1 LTNPNSPFGVAQ
13 GYPAGTRITDKQQQ
27 AQILQDQAGFS
38 ATLARASTSGPF
50 DPTRTLRPIPLDFS
64 AVGPEHY
71 QSIGLMQHGS
81 VAQEFFERRNN
92 QDLRKLEQAYQQHS
106 DPARALADVFESRGY
121 APPMSTPTTMA
132 GARQEVSRQAE
143 AYTGDQF
150 ARAQSHAEQLGFG
163 SVADLP
169 DEATKGELFAG
180 KLIAGQV
187 KRNVSKP
194 MAFSEALGIA
204 QQQLGS
210 EAGHTVPIIQGQ
222 RLEPESESE
231 KKAFS
236 RANKQV
242 KGGEPQ
248 VQQSFS
254 DLTTVVKELSN
265 ALKDLTKSAK
275 PQESKGDLIQKRHDL
290 AMEQQRDR
298 QQFTTARD
306 EYTAGQKE
314 TAHERSIMRQERG
327 GMIRQG
333 HIQLQHELAM
343 EKQKDAQEHQIKIE
357 ERREQHREKMA
368 GGRRKGGLTEFALGA
383 MHRGDVL
390 RLANFSGRMARRAI
404 GGAFNMA
411 MGVAGGSSIAQSIGS
426 INPFG
431 VPVGALTALPMQML
445 RNIAGQG
452 AEMELT
458 ALQAQFL
465 NTGQMR
471 QQGRLMESGYTVDT
485 IMGLSTELGISPSQ
499 SASLLKDVGVADPN
513 NSFSISDLSSLAVRG
528 INPSQ
533 VAQIGGQLGMLNAGL
548 GSRDVIGLMNK
559 SGMRGNQAMDFAS
572 RIADFTRGRRVA
584 GLGIGGNFL
593 RDTAS
598 RVQSMGVGVEA
609 GLATL
614 GKVQGTALQAGQGLT
629 SMFGGMVDLAIQA
642 SAFEQAGGDLFKA
655 VGISERISGSP
666 RELLTTLE
674 GQGMSDE
681 LINIA
686 LTGKQF
692 TTGQVRQIRQI
703 RKARGGGEFDTD
715 IPETITENSLVVSR
729 RLAQRQQADIK
740 QLYSTTGKDGE
751 SMITKLDA
759 MLTADTKYQEAVLKT
774 MVKASQIENIGS
786 AVTDL
791 TTVVAKTNVLISGM
805 ADFLRDFQD
814 HGLRKALENLL

>member
-1 LTNPNSPFGVAQ
+1 MPSSTDSTNPNSPFGVAQ
-13 GYPAGTRITDKQQQ
+13 GYPAGTQVTRTQEQ
-27 AQILQDQAGFS
+27 ARILQEQAGFS

-50 DPTRTLRPIPLDFS
+50 DPTRMRPIPFDFS

-81 VAQEFFERRNN
+81 VAQEFFERRNS
-92 QDLRKLEQAYQQHS
+92 QDLRKLEQAYQLHN
-106 DPARALADVFESRGY
+106 DPAKALADVFESRGY

-132 GARQEVSRQAE
+132 GARQQLELETGLYTQAQVE
-143 AYTGDQF
+143 
-150 ARAQSHAEQLGFG
+150 RATFHAEQLGFG
-163 SVADLP
+163 SAGDLP

-194 MAFSEALGIA
+194 MAFSEALEIA
-204 QQQLGS
+204 QSQLGT

-236 RANKQV
+236 RASRQV
-242 KGGEPQ
+242 KGAEPQ

-275 PQESKGDLIQKRHDL
+275 PQESKGDLIQQRHDL

-298 QQFTTARD
+298 QQFTVARD
-306 EYTAGQKE
+306 ERTAGQKE

-327 GMIRQG
+327 GAIRQG

-343 EKQKDAQEHQIKIE
+343 KKQKDAQEHQIKIE

-390 RLANFSGRMARRAI
+390 RLSNLTGRMARRAI

-465 NTGQMR
+465 NTGEMR

-559 SGMRGNQAMDFAS
+559 SGMRGNQAIDFAS

-584 GLGIGGNFL
+584 GLSVDLAG
-593 RDTAS
+593 TAN
-598 RVQSMGVGVEA
+598 RVKSMGVGVEA

-666 RELLTTLE
+666 RELLDTLE
-674 GQGMSDE
+674 GQGMSDQ
-681 LINIA
+681 LVNIG
-686 LTGKQF
+686 LTGKGF
-692 TTGQVRQIRQI
+692 TTGQVRQIR
-703 RKARGGGEFDTD
+703 KARRGGEFDTD

-786 AVTDL
+786 AVTNL
-791 TTVVAKTNVLISGM
+791 TTAVAKTNVLISGM

>member
-1 LTNPNSPFGVAQ
+1 MPSSTDSTNPNSPFGVAQ

-27 AQILQDQAGFS
+27 AQILQEQAGFS

-50 DPTRTLRPIPLDFS
+50 DPTRMRSIPLDFS

-92 QDLRKLEQAYQQHS
+92 QDLKKLEQAYQRHS

-121 APPMSTPTTMA
+121 APPMSSPTTMA
-132 GARQEVSRQAE
+132 GAQQEVSRQAE
-143 AYTGDQF
+143 AYTGAQF

-236 RANKQV
+236 RASRQV

-275 PQESKGDLIQKRHDL
+275 PQESKGDLIQQRHDL

-306 EYTAGQKE
+306 EQTASQKDL
-314 TAHERSIMRQERG
+314 AHKRSIYRQERG
-327 GMIRQG
+327 GAIRQG

-343 EKQKDAQEHQIKIE
+343 KKQKDAQEHQIEME

-368 GGRRKGGLTEFALGA
+368 GGRRKGARTEFALGA

-390 RLANFSGRMARRAI
+390 RPANILGRLGRRAI
-404 GGAFNMA
+404 GGGFNMM
-411 MGVAGGSSIAQSIGS
+411 MGIGSGASIAQSLSAIS
-426 INPFG
+426 PFG
-431 VPVGALTALPMQML
+431 LPVGAMTAMPMNML
-445 RNIAGQG
+445 QNIGMRG

-458 ALQAQFL
+458 ALQAEVL
-465 NTGQMR
+465 NTGELVA
-471 QQGRLMESGYTVDT
+471 GRMIAQNGAMSNTVSG
-485 IMGLSTELGISPSQ
+485 IFELSNQLGISPSQ
-499 SASLLKDVGVADPN
+499 SATMLRDVGFADPSGN
-513 NSFSISDLSSLAVRG
+513 MTSLDVAQLAFRG
-528 INPSQ
+528 LDPTQ
-533 VAQIGGQLGMLNAGL
+533 VAQMGGQLGMLGI
-548 GSRDVIGLMNK
+548 GSSRDVMGLINK
-559 SGMRGNQAMDFAS
+559 SGMQGSQAMDFAS
-572 RIADFTRGRRVA
+572 RVSDFARGRRVA
-584 GLGIGGNFL
+584 GLNLGRNFL
-593 RDTAS
+593 GKTAN
-598 RVQSMGVGVEA
+598 RIQTMGVGAEA

-614 GKVQGTALQAGQGLT
+614 GKVQGTVLQAGQGLT

-642 SAFEQAGGDLFKA
+642 SAFEEAGGDLFKA

-666 RELLTTLE
+666 SELLATLE
-674 GQGMSDE
+674 AQGMSDE
-681 LINIA
+681 LINIG

-692 TTGQVRQIRQI
+692 TTGQVQQI
-703 RKARGGGEFDTD
+703 RKARAGTGKLEGEMSFDIGRRLD
-715 IPETITENSLVVSR
+715 VSR
-729 RLAQRQQADIK
+729 KFAQRQQADVK
-740 QLYSTTGKDGE
+740 QLYSATGKDQEPLIDKLDMMLKGDAHYQKKMLE
-751 SMITKLDA
+751 NMITKQQMHSLITSVTGVSTSVSR
-759 MLTADTKYQEAVLKT
+759 LTGLVDKIALVIDKVA
-774 MVKASQIENIGS
+774 NI
-786 AVTDL
+786 L
-791 TTVVAKTNVLISGM
+791 
-805 ADFLRDFQD
+805 
-814 HGLRKALENLL
+814 